1 MKINISFD
9 EFKKNHS
16 NNKHQV
22 LFKSRSCK
30 EYYKVENLFK
40 FLLAE
45 KNSFIFESV
54 EKGKIKGRY
63 TIIGLNPDKI
73 WDINKNTATISSFG
87 KKTKI
92 KVKPLFFIN
101 KLIKEFNIKIPKQ
114 LPFMSSML
122 VGYFSYDVI
131 RYIENIPDQTKDDLK
146 IPDVR
151 LSRPKNL
158 VIYDN
163 FKKKIH
169 YIENVYSDTRIK
181 DYKETYN
188 SIISKFVLF
197 ENYENITIPEKFTF
211 KKNKN
216 LVKSN
221 ISKQKFKSL
230 VEKAKKY
237 IKRGDIFQVVL
248 SQRFERRIEKRP
260 IEIYNY
266 LRKSNPSP
274 FMFYFN
280 YDDFNILGSSPEILV
295 RLRKGEVTI
304 RPIAG
309 TRPRGRTFKEDKK
322 YELDLLKDK
331 KELAEHLMLLDLGRN
346 DVGKVSEINSVKVN
360 EKFKVERY
368 SHVMHIVSNVVG
380 KFNNKFSL
388 FETLLSGF
396 PAGTVSGA
404 PKIRAME
411 IIDELEKNKRKLYAG
426 GIGYFTPNGEFD
438 TCIALRTAL
447 IKNNKF
453 YVQAGAGIV
462 ADSKADKEYAETVNK
477 AKALMKAIDWM
488 KILLIDNYDS
498 FTYNLYHYISNFNN
512 NVDVVRNDKIDS
524 KIILRKKYSKIVIS
538 PGPGNP
544 NQAGNCLKI
553 VKDVYKKIPI
563 LGVCLGHQIIG
574 QVFGGRIVNA
584 KNLMHGKTSKIK
596 HQKKGLFK
604 NIQNNF
610 EATRY
615 HSLIVDRKSFPK
627 NLVITAETK
636 NKTIMGLMHKDFN
649 IHGFQFHP
657 ESISTK
663 IGMKLIKNF
672 IAN

>member
-1 MKINISFD
+1 MKINISLN
-9 EFKKNHS
+9 EFRKNYSKKR
-16 NNKHQV
+16 HQI
-22 LFKSRSCK
+22 LFRSKTCK
-30 EYYKVENLFK
+30 NYYKVENLFR

-54 EKGKIKGRY
+54 EKGTIKGRY

-73 WDINKNTATISSFG
+73 WDIYKNNITLNNLG

-92 KVKPLFFIN
+92 KADPLKFIN

-114 LPFMSSML
+114 LPSMASML

-131 RYIENIPDQTKDDLK
+131 RYIEKIPNNCKDDLK

-158 VIYDN
+158 IIYDN
-163 FKKKIH
+163 LKKKIY
-169 YIENVYSDTRIK
+169 YIENIYADTQMK
-181 DYKETYN
+181 NHKEHYELIN
-188 SIISKFVLF
+188 KKFDSYESF
-197 ENYENITIPEKFTF
+197 ENITLPEKFTY
-211 KKNKN
+211 KPNKN
-216 LVKSN
+216 LIKSN
-221 ISKQKFKSL
+221 ITKKKFKTL
-230 VEKAKKY
+230 IKKAKIY
-237 IKRGDIFQVVL
+237 IEKGDVFQVVL
-248 SQRFERRIEKRP
+248 SQRFERKFNKKP

-280 YDDFNILGSSPEILV
+280 YNDFNILGSSPEILV

-309 TRPRGRTFKEDKK
+309 TRPRGKNNKEDKK
-322 YELDLLKDK
+322 YELDLLGDK

-346 DVGKVSEINSVKVN
+346 DVGRVAKVNSVKVT

-368 SHVMHIVSNVVG
+368 SHVMHIVSNVIG
-380 KFNNKFSL
+380 KFNNKLSL

-447 IKNNKF
+447 IKDNKF

-462 ADSKADKEYAETVNK
+462 ADSKPDKEYAETVNK
-477 AKALMKAIDWM
+477 AKALMRA
-488 KILLIDNYDS
+488 
-498 FTYNLYHYISNFNN
+498 
-512 NVDVVRNDKIDS
+512 VD
-524 KIILRKKYSKIVIS
+524 
-538 PGPGNP
+538 
-544 NQAGNCLKI
+544 
-553 VKDVYKKIPI
+553 
-563 LGVCLGHQIIG
+563 
-574 QVFGGRIVNA
+574 
-584 KNLMHGKTSKIK
+584 
-596 HQKKGLFK
+596 
-604 NIQNNF
+604 
-610 EATRY
+610 
-615 HSLIVDRKSFPK
+615 
-627 NLVITAETK
+627 
-636 NKTIMGLMHKDFN
+636 
-649 IHGFQFHP
+649 
-657 ESISTK
+657 
-663 IGMKLIKNF
+663 
-672 IAN
+672 